1 MGKMSFKDALD
12 NLCVNYGKYGMSREE
27 FARLLRSGI
36 DSGLSVRAA
45 YLGIKMVSASENGE
59 QEFFTVEDAME
70 VTGESREW
78 VLEQV
83 ERIKAEDEAQGLNNP
98 DEQLIK
104 IDHSKTAKYL
114 YMYHSGD

>member
-1 MGKMSFKDALD
+1 MGKMTFKDALD

-45 YLGIKMVSASENGE
+45 YLGCKMVSAMENGE
-59 QEFFTVEDAME
+59 EDYFSIEDVME

-78 VLEQV
+78 VLDQI
-83 ERIKAEDEAQGLNNP
+83 ERMRAEDEAQGLNP
-98 DEQLIK
+98 DDRSIA
-104 IDHSKTAKYL
+104 IDHQQTAKYL